1 MKSKLYYLLWLL
13 AIMPIAFLSC
23 DDNNDYE
30 EATLEVSANPVSFAK
45 AGGEQTVEITTN
57 RDKWVA
63 SSPLESSWLTLT
75 QSGTQLTV
83 KAAVNAE
90 GVERKGYI
98 LVNAGDATAK
108 INVTQSAGD
117 IYLNISTETAAF
129 GIEGGEQRID
139 VVSNGTFNVEVE
151 EAAKAWLNASY
162 MEGTTYFTLTA
173 AENAG
178 AEARAGKVYV
188 TAGSV
193 TKEVAVSQE
202 AKVVERVLLPF
213 MGNPSTIGKISQFEQ
228 ARGSAI
234 IKVPDGLF
242 NANQYHFATSN
253 DDFPVIIYACK
264 DAYSNYAQ
272 ALTATEDKTLCEG
285 AEFEAFM
292 TAKGFE
298 KKGDGTYAHK
308 EFPYTLTITIE
319 GDGATI
325 LANYTPKQGK
335 PYPTFKE
342 IPLKLQMT
350 WTSFPEVDQHGEK
363 YSVVEAWEA
372 EQGSK
377 LDEETSALPTFA
389 WFTPAASETN
399 FVARAY
405 WMLSEADGVP
415 ADYYDEITSVRAT
428 YDKVDLVFWMDGTTA
443 YVTDEFAKLLSDA
456 GFTYYGVNKQY
467 QVYSDKNSN
476 MILFG
481 IVQFSDFMPG
491 TTLLDFQSF
500 KMEIDDSSAVS
511 LVTNMDKRIEFF
523 KKIDQKMRMMEET
536 QPLKVIK

>member
-75 QSGTQLTV
+75 QNGTQLTV

-117 IYLNISTETAAF
+117 IYLNISTEAAAF

-139 VVSNGTFNVEVE
+139 VVSNGTFKVEVE
-151 EAAKAWLNASY
+151 DAAKAWLNASY

-178 AEARAGKVYV
+178 TEARTGKVYV

-213 MGNPSTIGKISQFEQ
+213 VGNPATIGKISQFEQ

-298 KKGDGTYAHK
+298 NKGDGNYAHK
-308 EFPYTLTITIE
+308 EFPYTLTVTIE
-319 GDGATI
+319 EDGATI
-325 LANYTPKQGK
+325 LANYTPKQDK
-335 PYPTFKE
+335 DYPTFKE
-342 IPLKLQMT
+342 IPLKEQMK
-350 WTSFPEVDQHGEK
+350 WTGLAEEGKHGSKYEVA
-363 YSVVEAWEA
+363 VAWEA
-372 EQGSK
+372 AAGGTFNPEM
-377 LDEETSALPTFA
+377 SAMPKFA
-389 WFTPAASETN
+389 WFDPAEAEANISGRGYWIYNEVEGDPEE
-399 FVARAY
+399 FFGEISGARIIYNQLDLAM
-405 WMLSEADGVP
+405 WSDGST
-415 ADYYDEITSVRAT
+415 YYLTR
-428 YDKVDLVFWMDGTTA
+428 
-443 YVTDEFAKLLSDA
+443 EFEKLLADA
-456 GFTYYGVNKQY
+456 GFTYLGASSDGYQFYTDGVDQLVFN
-467 QVYSDKNSN
+467 
-476 MILFG
+476 ITR
-481 IVQFSDFMPG
+481 FSDVNGGLPI
-491 TTLLDFQSF
+491 LDFQTS
-500 KMEIDDSSAVS
+500 KLAGGTSAVS
-511 LVTNMDKRIEFF
+511 ILTNMDKRIEFF
-523 KKIDQKMRMMEET
+523 KAMKQKMNKMEST
-536 QPLKVIK
+536 QTLKRIK

>member
-75 QSGTQLTV
+75 QNGTQLTV

-117 IYLNISTETAAF
+117 IYLNISTEAAAF

-139 VVSNGTFNVEVE
+139 VVSNGTFKVEVE
-151 EAAKAWLNASY
+151 EAAKTWLNASY

-213 MGNPSTIGKISQFEQ
+213 VGAPATIGKISQFEQ

-234 IKVPDGLF
+234 IKTPDGLF
-242 NANQYHFATSN
+242 NAYQYHFATSN
-253 DDFPVIIYACK
+253 DDFPIIIYACE

-272 ALTATEDKTLCEG
+272 AATATKEKTLCSG
-285 AEFEAFM
+285 NEFEAFM

-298 KKGDGTYAHK
+298 NQGDGNYVHK
-308 EFPYTLTITIE
+308 EFPYTITVIIE
-319 GDGATI
+319 EDGATI
-325 LANYTPKQGK
+325 MSNYTPKQDK
-335 PYPTFKE
+335 DYDTFSE
-342 IPLKLQMT
+342 IPLKKQMG
-350 WTSFPEVDQHGEK
+350 WTGLAEESKHGSKYEVA
-363 YSVVEAWEA
+363 VAWEEEIGGTFNA
-372 EQGSK
+372 EM
-377 LDEETSALPTFA
+377 SAMPKFA
-389 WFTPAASETN
+389 WFDPA
-399 FVARAY
+399 
-405 WMLSEADGVP
+405 EAD
-415 ADYYDEITSVRAT
+415 ANITSRG
-428 YDKVDLVFWMDGTTA
+428 YWIYNESDKGVTAEFYGEISGARIIYNQTDLAMWLDGSSYYLTR
-443 YVTDEFAKLLSDA
+443 EFEKLLADA
-456 GFTYYGVNKQY
+456 GFTYLGESYDGYQFYTDGVDQLIFN
-467 QVYSDKNSN
+467 
-476 MILFG
+476 
-481 IVQFSDFMPG
+481 IVRFTDVNGGQPI
-491 TTLLDFQSF
+491 LDFQTS
-500 KMEIDDSSAVS
+500 KLAGGTSAVS
-511 LVTNMDKRIEFF
+511 ILTNMDKRIEFF
-523 KKIDQKMRMMEET
+523 KAMKQKMDKMEST
-536 QPLKVIK
+536 QTLKRIK